1 MAYVKHRE
9 ITKSFSFSKILDK
22 KSLPAYIKQY
32 VQEDEV
38 IWTAYKT
45 TRDHGIF
52 TNCKIVLFDNFGKMG
67 MRKQI
72 YAISYKSI
80 SMLSVVFDSTSA
92 ELHLLLDSGYPVRL
106 KFVNMSGED
115 KLRLRILYTCINRVI
130 NNQMPSELD
139 LKRLLLDEISFK
151 N

>member
-1 MAYVKHRE
+1 MRE
-9 ITKSFSFSKILDK
+9 IFFLNVN
-22 KSLPAYIKQY
+22 LPS
-32 VQEDEV
+32 V
-38 IWTAYKT
+38 
-45 TRDHGIF
+45 
-52 TNCKIVLFDNFGKMG
+52 
-67 MRKQI
+67 
-72 YAISYKSI
+72 

-115 KLRLRILYTCINRVI
+115 KLRLRILYTCINRII